1 MPGEQSLVEGH
12 VSFTFDGCEVVVDDQ
27 WDVDVVPPSNVA
39 AD

>member
-1 MPGEQSLVEGH
+1 

-27 WDVDVVPPSNVA
+27 WNVDVVPPSNVA